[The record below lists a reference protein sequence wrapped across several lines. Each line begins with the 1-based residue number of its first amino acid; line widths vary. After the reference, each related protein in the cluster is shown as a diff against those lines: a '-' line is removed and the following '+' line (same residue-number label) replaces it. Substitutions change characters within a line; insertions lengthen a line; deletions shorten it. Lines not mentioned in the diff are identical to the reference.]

1 MPVILLHCANAPET
15 LPADAITR
23 GLARLP
29 RARAASLARELEA
42 GRGLE
47 TLTGLALLA
56 GCVRLRSLPP
66 LSALAAHPGGKPCW
80 PEGPDFSIAHA
91 AGRVACAVAPPGVAI
106 GVDLEPED
114 GVQLES
120 LRLVTSAAERAQVQ
134 AGALSAAA
142 LWTCKE
148 AVLKAAGNGVAAAAQ
163 VEIEGLIGRHAG
175 RDYHLERIDLDR
187 NLVLAIATSIPL
199 AKPPVHWV
207 DAPGLW
213 STA

>member
-1 MPVILLHCANAPET
+1 MILLHCADAPET
-15 LPADAITR
+15 LPADAIAR
-23 GLARLP
+23 WLARLP
-29 RARAASLARELEA
+29 RARATSLARELEA
-42 GRGLE
+42 GRGLD
-47 TLTGLALLA
+47 TLTGLALLVDCA
-56 GCVRLRSLPP
+56 RLRSLPR
-66 LSALAAHPGGKPCW
+66 LSQLATPPGGKPCW

-114 GVQLES
+114 GVRLKS

-148 AVLKAAGNGVAAAAQ
+148 AVLKAAGHGIAAVGQ
-163 VEIEGLIGRHAG
+163 VEIEGDVGRHAD
-175 RDYHLERIDLDR
+175 RDYHLERIGLAGSFM
-187 NLVLAIATSIPL
+187 LAIATSVRV
-199 AKPPVHWV
+199 AKPAIHWV
-207 DAPGLW
+207 DASTLW